1 MSTTCSLPSGGIC
14 PGGLCS
20 GGSLSRGSL
29 SRGSLF
35 RGSLCPGGSL
45 SSGSLS
51 REVSL
56 PRGGSLSRGVSVRE
70 TPFSLC
76 AQTDACENIILPQT
90 LFAGGNNIST
100 IVYILIATYMC
111 MQFLMGP
118 QSESWIHPL
127 ISCCSQFSFTI
138 FVGVHIMDMKID
150 LSCCIL
156 FAADFICQ
164 TGYFPVHSTD
174 EQGMQSIDCQ
184 SGAPPPRLTAG
195 LLTLMM
201 ITGQMILGL
210 LMTN

>member
-1 MSTTCSLPSGGIC
+1 MGWVPPALYRLGVSVQ
-14 PGGLCS
+14 GGLS
-20 GGSLSRGSL
+20 VQGVSL

-35 RGSLCPGGSL
+35 
-45 SSGSLS
+45 
-51 REVSL
+51 
-56 PRGGSLSRGVSVRE
+56 RE

-76 AQTDACENIILPQT
+76 AQTDACENITLPQIS
-90 LFAGGNNIST
+90 FAGGNNIST
-100 IVYILIATYMC
+100 IVYILITTYMC

-118 QSESWIHPL
+118 QPKSWIHPL
-127 ISCCSQFSFTI
+127 RSCCAQFSFAI
-138 FVGVHIMDMKID
+138 IVGVHIMDIKID

-164 TGYFPVHSTD
+164 VGYFPVHSTD

-210 LMTN
+210 LMKN